1 MTVDPDATTAHA
13 FVMEESFGPGQGAWH
28 RHRRAQLIH
37 AERGVIHVHTTQG
50 HWVVPPQRAVWM
62 PTGLMHSVGS
72 SWGYRLQTLYLDQQL
87 NGAPPQPVVVELTPL
102 LQALIAAAAQLGTAY
117 PPRGPEAR
125 LMRVLVDQLPGMLV
139 RPGLAGLHLPEPTD
153 LRLRRIT
160 AAWHAD
166 PADARGL
173 DVLASQAGLSLRSA
187 TRGFLRETGMT
198 PGDWRTQRRLLAA
211 VERLAS
217 GHAVTRVAIEVG
229 YIDASS
235 FIAVFRRAFG
245 MTPARWADTLGGGVA
260 AGLGPDPGR
269 RSGARARRL
278 LGEPVPPGAG
288 AAE

>member
-1 MTVDPDATTAHA
+1 MTIDPDAAVA
-13 FVMEESFGPGQGAWH
+13 RAVVLEESFGPGQGAWH

-37 AERGVIHVHTTQG
+37 AGQGVIHVHTAQG

-62 PTGLMHSVGS
+62 PPGLMHSVGS
-72 SWGYRLQTLYLDQQL
+72 SWGYRLQTLYLDRRL
-87 NGAPPQPVVVELTPL
+87 RMAPPRPVVIELTSL
-102 LQALIAAAAQLGTAY
+102 LQALLAAAARLRATY

-125 LMRVLVDQLPGMLV
+125 LMRVLLDQLPGVLV

-153 LRLRRIT
+153 PRLRRMT
-160 AAWHAD
+160 AAWHTD
-166 PADARGL
+166 PADPRGL
-173 DVLASQAGLSLRSA
+173 DALAGQAGLSLRSA

-211 VERLAS
+211 VERLAR

-245 MTPARWADTLGGGVA
+245 LTPARWAGTLAGGSA
-260 AGLGPDPGR
+260 AG
-269 RSGARARRL
+269 SGAEPARRTGRPGL
-278 LGEPVPPGAG
+278 PRPVPTA
-288 AAE
+288 